1 MSSSWEAQAT
11 ERAFFIL
18 EKIPREWRLSSDDI
32 TYARAQRNITSS
44 VICKYLNRFEQE
56 VLSHDPISI
65 LRMLR
70 SGEWTAVQCVLA
82 SCKIACI
89 AHQINPCLLN
99 IMIPEAVKKARKL
112 DESFQNEGGSIK
124 GPLHGLPISVKDQFH
139 VRGSDTIM
147 GYVGWIGTFEGDS
160 NSNKVGM
167 VNSQIISE
175 LEEQGAVVFCKT
187 SLPQT
192 VLVSFSS
199 HLSESGKLI
208 NVQYD
213 ETINNI
219 IGQTLN
225 PVNRLLSCGGSSGG
239 EAALISMGGSSLGI
253 GTDIGTYSVLHTFG
267 PIIDFGIAGS
277 IRVPAAFCGIY
288 GIKPTHNRFSYRGV
302 ANTNPGQTLIPSSV
316 GFLSRSLEG
325 LELVMSSLLCT
336 SPWLRDPVVVPMPW
350 RKENRPEAGKRFRYG
365 ILWWDGMISPH
376 PPVTRALKMVVTAL
390 ENAGNEVLDW
400 CPPSHSIPE
409 WLHPAI
415 MNADGSHHIQKQLAL
430 SGEPLINDLQGF
442 YKLKPPMSL
451 LEYQDRALQLRDY
464 RQAYSDYW
472 NSTADADGNV
482 VDAVLMPAAPHAAVI
497 PGKWE
502 HLAYTE
508 VLNLLDYTALVI
520 PVTRADK
527 DVDEHHVYVP
537 VSEKDLRNWT
547 AYDKVVY
554 DGAPVGIQIV
564 GRVCEEEKII
574 GVAKIVEEALWK

>member
-1 MSSSWEAQAT
+1 MSSSWQAQAT
-11 ERAFFIL
+11 ERASLIL
-18 EKIPREWRLSSDDI
+18 EKIPREWRLSSNEIAD
-32 TYARAQRNITSS
+32 ARAQRNITSS

-56 VLSHDPISI
+56 VLSHDSISI
-65 LRMLR
+65 LRKLR

-99 IMIPEAVKKARKL
+99 IMIPEAVEKARNL
-112 DESFQNEGGSIK
+112 DESFQNEAGSVR

-139 VRGSDTIM
+139 VKGSDTTM
-147 GYVGWIGTFEGDS
+147 GYVGWIGTFEGDD
-160 NSNKVGM
+160 NSNRVGM
-167 VNSQIISE
+167 VNSQTISE

-192 VLVSFSS
+192 VL
-199 HLSESGKLI
+199 
-208 NVQYD
+208 YD

-253 GTDIGTYSVLHTFG
+253 GTDI
-267 PIIDFGIAGS
+267 AGS

-288 GIKPTHNRFSYRGV
+288 GIKPTHNRFSYREV
-302 ANTNPGQTLIPSSV
+302 ANTNPGQTLISSSV
-316 GFLSRSLEG
+316 GFLSRSLDG

-336 SPWLRDPVVVPMPW
+336 SPWLRDPAVVPMPW
-350 RKENRPEAGKRFRYG
+350 RKENRPEAGKRLRFG
-365 ILWWDGMISPH
+365 IFWWDGMIQPH
-376 PPVTRALKMVVTAL
+376 PPVTRALEMVVTAL
-390 ENAGNEVLDW
+390 ENAGHEVIDW
-400 CPPSHSIPE
+400 CPPSHSVPE
-409 WLHPAI
+409 RLHPAI
-415 MNADGSHHIQKQLAL
+415 MNADGSHHIHQQLAI
-430 SGEPLINDLQGF
+430 SGEPLINDLQNF
-442 YKLKPPMSL
+442 YTLKAPMSL

-464 RQAYSDYW
+464 RQVYSDYW

-508 VLNLLDYTALVI
+508 VLNLLDYTALVLPI
-520 PVTRADK
+520 THADK
-527 DVDEHHVYVP
+527 DVDGHHVYVP
-537 VSEKDLRNWT
+537 VSEKDLRNWI
-547 AYDKVVY
+547 AYDEVIY

-574 GVAKIVEEALWK
+574 GVAKIVEEALGR

>member
-11 ERAFFIL
+11 ERASLIL
-18 EKIPREWRLSSDDI
+18 EKIPREWRLSSNEI
-32 TYARAQRNITSS
+32 AYARTQRNIIC
-44 VICKYLNRFEQE
+44 VICKYLDRFEQE
-56 VLSHDPISI
+56 VLNHDSISI
-65 LRMLR
+65 LRKLR

-99 IMIPEAVKKARKL
+99 IMIPEAVEKARKL
-112 DESFQNEGGSIK
+112 DECFQNDAGSVR

-139 VRGSDTIM
+139 VKGSDTTM
-147 GYVGWIGTFEGDS
+147 GYAGWIETFEGDG

-167 VNSQIISE
+167 VDSQIIFE

-192 VLVSFSS
+192 VL
-199 HLSESGKLI
+199 
-208 NVQYD
+208 YD

-239 EAALISMGGSSLGI
+239 EAALISMGGSSLGM
-253 GTDIGTYSVLHTFG
+253 GTDIGTYFVLHAFKPMTNFS
-267 PIIDFGIAGS
+267 IAGS

-316 GFLSRSLEG
+316 GFLSRSIEG
-325 LELVMSSLLCT
+325 LDLVMSSLLYT
-336 SPWLRDPVVVPMPW
+336 SPWLRDPAVVPIPW
-350 RKENRPEAGKRFRYG
+350 RRENRPQDGKRLRFG
-365 ILWWDGMISPH
+365 IFWWDGMIQSH

-390 ENAGNEVLDW
+390 ENAGHEVIDW

-409 WLHPAI
+409 RLHPAI

-430 SGEPLINDLQGF
+430 SGEPLIKDLQDF
-442 YKLKPPMSL
+442 YTLKPPMSL

-472 NSTADADGNV
+472 NSTADVNGNV

-508 VLNLLDYTALVI
+508 VTNLLDYTALVI
-520 PVTRADK
+520 PVTYADK
-527 DVDEHHVYVP
+527 DVDEHHVYVA
-537 VSEKDLRNWT
+537 VSEKDLRNWM
-547 AYDKVVY
+547 AYDKVIY

-574 GVAKIVEEALWK
+574 GVAKIVEKALGR

>member
-1 MSSSWEAQAT
+1 MSSSWQAQAT
-11 ERAFFIL
+11 ERASLIL
-18 EKIPREWRLSSDDI
+18 EKIPREWRLSPHEIAD
-32 TYARAQRNITSS
+32 ARAQRNITSS
-44 VICKYLNRFEQE
+44 VICKYLNRVEQE
-56 VLSHDPISI
+56 VLSHDSISI
-65 LRMLR
+65 LRKLR

-99 IMIPEAVKKARKL
+99 IMIPKAVEKARNL
-112 DESFQNEGGSIK
+112 DESFQNEAGSVR

-139 VRGSDTIM
+139 VKGSDTTM
-147 GYVGWIGTFEGDS
+147 GYVGWIGTFEGDG
-160 NSNKVGM
+160 NSNRVGM

-192 VLVSFSS
+192 VL
-199 HLSESGKLI
+199 
-208 NVQYD
+208 YD

-253 GTDIGTYSVLHTFG
+253 GTDI
-267 PIIDFGIAGS
+267 AGS

-288 GIKPTHNRFSYRGV
+288 GIKPTHNRFSYREV

-316 GFLSRSLEG
+316 GFLSRSLDG

-336 SPWLRDPVVVPMPW
+336 SPWLRDPAVVPMPW
-350 RKENRPEAGKRFRYG
+350 RKENRPEAGKRLRFG
-365 ILWWDGMISPH
+365 IFWWDGMIQPH

-390 ENAGNEVLDW
+390 ENTGHEVIDW
-400 CPPSHSIPE
+400 CPPSHNVPE
-409 WLHPAI
+409 RLHPAI
-415 MNADGSHHIQKQLAL
+415 MNADGSHHIHKQLAI
-430 SGEPLINDLQGF
+430 SGEPLINDLQNF
-442 YKLKPPMSL
+442 YTLKPPMSL

-508 VLNLLDYTALVI
+508 VLNLLDYTALVMPI
-520 PVTRADK
+520 THADK

-537 VSEKDLRNWT
+537 VSEKDLRNWI
-547 AYDKVVY
+547 AYDEVIY

-574 GVAKIVEEALWK
+574 GVAKIVEEALGR

>member
-11 ERAFFIL
+11 ERASLIL
-18 EKIPREWRLSSDDI
+18 EKIPHEWRLSSNDI
-32 TYARAQRNITSS
+32 AYARAQRNITSS
-44 VICKYLNRFEQE
+44 VICKYLNQFEQE
-56 VLSHDPISI
+56 VLNHDSISI
-65 LRMLR
+65 SRKLR

-82 SCKIACI
+82 FCKIACI

-99 IMIPEAVKKARKL
+99 IMISEAVEKARKL
-112 DESFQNEGGSIK
+112 DEFFQNEGGSVK

-139 VRGSDTIM
+139 VKGSDTTM

-167 VNSQIISE
+167 ANSQIISE

-192 VLVSFSS
+192 VL
-199 HLSESGKLI
+199 
-208 NVQYD
+208 YD

-253 GTDIGTYSVLHTFG
+253 GTDIGTYSVLHTCG
-267 PIIDFGIAGS
+267 PLVDFSIAGS
-277 IRVPAAFCGIY
+277 VRVPAAFCGLY
-288 GIKPTHNRFSYRGV
+288 GIKPTHNRFSYQRV
-302 ANTNPGQTLIPSSV
+302 ANTNPGQSLIPSSV

-336 SPWLRDPVVVPMPW
+336 SPWLRDPAVVPIPW
-350 RKENRPEAGKRFRYG
+350 RKNNKPEAGKKLRFG
-365 ILWWDGMISPH
+365 IFWWDGMIQPH

-390 ENAGNEVLDW
+390 ENAGHEVVDW
-400 CPPSHSIPE
+400 CPPSHSTPE
-409 WLHPAI
+409 RLHPAI

-430 SGEPLINDLQGF
+430 SGEPLIKELQNF
-442 YKLKPPMSL
+442 YTLKPPMSL
-451 LEYQDRALQLRDY
+451 LEYQDRALQVRDY

-520 PVTRADK
+520 PVTHADK
-527 DVDEHHVYVP
+527 DIDHHHVYVP

-564 GRVCEEEKII
+564 GRVCEEEKMI
-574 GVAKIVEEALWK
+574 GVAEIVEKALGK

>member
-11 ERAFFIL
+11 ERASL
-18 EKIPREWRLSSDDI
+18 VLKKIPHEWRLLSNEI
-32 TYARAQRNITSS
+32 AYARGQRNITSS
-44 VICKYLNRFEQE
+44 VICKYLNRFELE

-65 LRMLR
+65 LRKLR
-70 SGEWTAVQCVLA
+70 SGEWTAVQCILA

-99 IMIPEAVKKARKL
+99 IMVPEAVERARKL
-112 DESFQNEGGSIK
+112 DESFQDEAGSIK

-139 VRGSDTIM
+139 VKGSDTTM

-160 NSNKVGM
+160 DSNNVGLI
-167 VNSQIISE
+167 NSQIISE

-192 VLVSFSS
+192 VL
-199 HLSESGKLI
+199 
-208 NVQYD
+208 YD

-219 IGQTLN
+219 IGETLN

-239 EAALISMGGSSLGI
+239 EAALISMGGSSLGL
-253 GTDIGTYSVLHTFG
+253 GTDIGTYSFLHTVG
-267 PIIDFGIAGS
+267 SITDFSIAGS

-288 GIKPTHNRFSYRGV
+288 GIKPTHNRFSYREV
-302 ANTNPGQTLIPSSV
+302 ANTNPGQTLISSSV

-325 LELVMSSLLCT
+325 LELVMSSLLCK
-336 SPWLRDPVVVPMPW
+336 SPWLRDPAVVPIPW
-350 RKENRPEAGKRFRYG
+350 RRDNQPEAGKRLRFG
-365 ILWWDGMISPH
+365 IFWWDGMIQPH

-390 ENAGNEVLDW
+390 ENAGHD
-400 CPPSHSIPE
+400 
-409 WLHPAI
+409 PAI
-415 MNADGSHHIQKQLAL
+415 MNADGSHHIHKQLAL
-430 SGEPLINDLQGF
+430 SGEPLINDLQNF
-442 YKLKPPMSL
+442 YALKPPMSL
-451 LEYQDRALQLRDY
+451 LEYQDRAIQLRNY

-472 NSTADADGNV
+472 NSTAGADGNV

-520 PVTRADK
+520 PITHAEK

-564 GRVCEEEKII
+564 GRVYEEEKIV
-574 GVAKIVEEALWK
+574 GVAKIVEEALGK

>member
-1 MSSSWEAQAT
+1 MSSPWQAQAT
-11 ERAFFIL
+11 QRASFIL
-18 EKIPREWRLSSDDI
+18 EKIPREWRLSSNEIAD
-32 TYARAQRNITSS
+32 ARAQRNITSS
-44 VICKYLNRFEQE
+44 VMCKYLNQFEQE
-56 VLSHDPISI
+56 VLSHDPISM
-65 LRMLR
+65 LRVLR
-70 SGEWTAVQCVLA
+70 SGESTAVQCVLA

-112 DESFQNEGGSIK
+112 DESFQNEGGTIK
-124 GPLHGLPISVKDQFH
+124 GLLHGLPISVKDQFH
-139 VRGSDTIM
+139 VKGSGTTI

-175 LEEQGAVVFCKT
+175 LEELGAVVFCKEDQLAT
-187 SLPQT
+187 NRSR
-192 VLVSFSS
+192 
-199 HLSESGKLI
+199 E
-208 NVQYD
+208 
-213 ETINNI
+213 
-219 IGQTLN
+219 TLN

-253 GTDIGTYSVLHTFG
+253 GTDIGTCSVLHTVV
-267 PIIDFGIAGS
+267 PIIDFSIAGS

-288 GIKPTHNRFSYRGV
+288 GIKPTHNRFSYREV

-325 LELVMSSLLCT
+325 LELVMSSLSCT
-336 SPWLRDPVVVPMPW
+336 SPWLRDPAVVPIPW
-350 RKENRPEAGKRFRYG
+350 RKDNRPEAGKGLRFG
-365 ILWWDGMISPH
+365 IFWWDGMVQPH

-390 ENAGNEVLDW
+390 ENAGHEVVDW
-400 CPPSHSIPE
+400 CPPPHSIPE
-409 WLHPAI
+409 RLHRNPIYQPAI
-415 MNADGSHHIQKQLAL
+415 MNADGSYHIQKQLAL
-430 SGEPLINDLQGF
+430 SGEPLIKDLQNF
-442 YKLKPPMSL
+442 YTLKPPMSL

-482 VDAVLMPAAPHAAVI
+482 VGAVLMPAAPHAAII

-520 PVTRADK
+520 PITHADK
-527 DVDEHHVYVP
+527 DIDEHHVYVP

-574 GVAKIVEEALWK
+574 GVAEIVEKALGK

>member
-11 ERAFFIL
+11 KRASLIL
-18 EKIPREWRLSSDDI
+18 ERIPHEWRLSSNEI
-32 TYARAQRNITSS
+32 VYARAQRNITSS

-56 VLSHDPISI
+56 VLSLDPISI
-65 LRMLR
+65 LRKLR
-70 SGEWTAVQCVLA
+70 SGEWTAVQCILA
-82 SCKIACI
+82 SSKIACI
-89 AHQINPCLLN
+89 AHQVNPCLLN
-99 IMIPEAVKKARKL
+99 IMIPEAVEKARKL
-112 DESFQNEGGSIK
+112 DESFQNEGGSVK

-139 VRGSDTIM
+139 VKGSDTTM

-160 NSNKVGM
+160 DSNKVGLI
-167 VNSQIISE
+167 NSQIISE

-192 VLVSFSS
+192 VL
-199 HLSESGKLI
+199 
-208 NVQYD
+208 YD
-213 ETINNI
+213 ETINSI
-219 IGQTLN
+219 IGETLN

-239 EAALISMGGSSLGI
+239 EAALISMGGSSLGV
-253 GTDIGTYSVLHTFG
+253 GTD
-267 PIIDFGIAGS
+267 IAGS

-288 GIKPTHNRFSYRGV
+288 GIKPTHNRFSYREI

-325 LELVMSSLLCT
+325 LELVMSSLLYT
-336 SPWLRDPVVVPMPW
+336 SPWLRDPAVVPIPW
-350 RKENRPEAGKRFRYG
+350 RKNNQPEAGKRLRFG
-365 ILWWDGMISPH
+365 IFWWDEMIHPH
-376 PPVTRALKMVVTAL
+376 PPVTRALKMVVSAL
-390 ENAGNEVLDW
+390 DNAGHEVMDW
-400 CPPSHSIPE
+400 YPPSHSIPE
-409 WLHPAI
+409 RLHPAI
-415 MNADGSHHIQKQLAL
+415 MNADGSHHIHKQLAL
-430 SGEPLINDLQGF
+430 SGEPLINDLQNF
-442 YKLKPPMSL
+442 YTLKPPMSL
-451 LEYQDRALQLRDY
+451 LEYQDRALQIRDY

-472 NSTADADGNV
+472 NSTTDADGNV

-520 PVTRADK
+520 PITHADK
-527 DVDEHHVYVP
+527 NVDEHHVYVP
-537 VSEKDLRNWT
+537 VSEKDLKNWT

-574 GVAKIVEEALWK
+574 GVAKIVEEALGK

>member
-11 ERAFFIL
+11 ERASLIL
-18 EKIPREWRLSSDDI
+18 ERIPREWRLSSNEI
-32 TYARAQRNITSS
+32 LYARAQRNITSS

-56 VLSHDPISI
+56 VLSHDPISTV
-65 LRMLR
+65 RKLR
-70 SGEWTAVQCVLA
+70 SGQWTAVQCILA

-99 IMIPEAVKKARKL
+99 IMIPEAVEKARKL
-112 DESFQNEGGSIK
+112 DESFQDEAGSVK
-124 GPLHGLPISVKDQFH
+124 GPLHGLPISVKDQLH
-139 VRGSDTIM
+139 VKGSDTTM
-147 GYVGWIGTFEGDS
+147 GYVGWIGTFEGYS
-160 NSNKVGM
+160 NSNRVGL
-167 VNSQIISE
+167 VNSQIISD

-192 VLVSFSS
+192 VL
-199 HLSESGKLI
+199 
-208 NVQYD
+208 YD

-219 IGQTLN
+219 IGETLN

-253 GTDIGTYSVLHTFG
+253 GTDIGTYSVLHTVG
-267 PIIDFGIAGS
+267 LITDFSIAGS

-288 GIKPTHNRFSYRGV
+288 GIKPTHNRFSYREV

-336 SPWLRDPVVVPMPW
+336 SPWLRDPAVVPIPW
-350 RKENRPEAGKRFRYG
+350 RKNNKPEAGKRLRFG
-365 ILWWDGMISPH
+365 IFWWDGMIHPH

-390 ENAGNEVLDW
+390 KNVGHEVVDW

-409 WLHPAI
+409 RLHPAI
-415 MNADGSHHIQKQLAL
+415 MNADGYHHIHKQLAL
-430 SGEPLINDLQGF
+430 SGEPLINDLQNF
-442 YKLKPPMSL
+442 YTLKPPMSL

-508 VLNLLDYTALVI
+508 VLNLLNYTALVI
-520 PVTRADK
+520 PITHADK
-527 DVDEHHVYVP
+527 DIDEHHVYVP

-547 AYDKVVY
+547 AYDRVVY

-564 GRVCEEEKII
+564 GRVYEEEKII
-574 GVAKIVEEALWK
+574 GVAKIVEEALGK

>member
-1 MSSSWEAQAT
+1 
-11 ERAFFIL
+11 
-18 EKIPREWRLSSDDI
+18 
-32 TYARAQRNITSS
+32 
-44 VICKYLNRFEQE
+44 
-56 VLSHDPISI
+56 
-65 LRMLR
+65 
-70 SGEWTAVQCVLA
+70 
-82 SCKIACI
+82 
-89 AHQINPCLLN
+89 
-99 IMIPEAVKKARKL
+99 MIPEAVEKARKL
-112 DESFQNEGGSIK
+112 DECFQNDAGSVR

-139 VRGSDTIM
+139 VKGSDTTM
-147 GYVGWIGTFEGDS
+147 GYAGWIDTFEGDG

-167 VNSQIISE
+167 VNRQIIYE
-175 LEEQGAVVFCKT
+175 IEEQGAVVFCKT

-192 VLVSFSS
+192 VL
-199 HLSESGKLI
+199 
-208 NVQYD
+208 YD

-239 EAALISMGGSSLGI
+239 EAALISMGGSSLGM
-253 GTDIGTYSVLHTFG
+253 GTD
-267 PIIDFGIAGS
+267 IAGS

-316 GFLSRSLEG
+316 GFLSRSIEG
-325 LELVMSSLLCT
+325 LDLVMSSLLYT
-336 SPWLRDPVVVPMPW
+336 SPWLRDPAVVPIPW
-350 RKENRPEAGKRFRYG
+350 RRENRPQDGKRLRFG
-365 ILWWDGMISPH
+365 IFWWDGMIQSH

-390 ENAGNEVLDW
+390 ENAGHEVIDW

-409 WLHPAI
+409 RLHPAI

-430 SGEPLINDLQGF
+430 SGEPLIKDLQDF
-442 YKLKPPMSL
+442 YTLKPPMSL

-472 NSTADADGNV
+472 NSTADVNGNV

-508 VLNLLDYTALVI
+508 VTNLLDYTALVI
-520 PVTRADK
+520 PVTYADK
-527 DVDEHHVYVP
+527 DVDEHHVYVA
-537 VSEKDLRNWT
+537 VSEKDLRNWM
-547 AYDKVVY
+547 AYDKVIY

-574 GVAKIVEEALWK
+574 GVAKIVEKALGR

>member
-1 MSSSWEAQAT
+1 MSSSWETQAT
-11 ERAFFIL
+11 ERASFIL
-18 EKIPREWRLSSDDI
+18 EKIPREWRLSSNEVAF
-32 TYARAQRNITSS
+32 ARAQRNITSS
-44 VICKYLNRFEQE
+44 FICKYLNQFEQE
-56 VLSHDPISI
+56 VLDHESISI
-65 LRMLR
+65 LRKLE
-70 SGEWTAVQCVLA
+70 SGEWTAVHCVLA
-82 SCKIACI
+82 FCKIACI

-99 IMIPEAVKKARKL
+99 IMIPEAVEKARKL
-112 DESFQNEGGSIK
+112 DESFQNEGGSVK
-124 GPLHGLPISVKDQFH
+124 GFLHGLPISVKDQFH
-139 VRGSDTIM
+139 VKGSDTTM
-147 GYVGWIGTFEGDS
+147 GYVGWIGTFEGDG
-160 NSNKVGM
+160 NSNKIGM
-167 VNSQIISE
+167 VDSQVISE

-192 VLVSFSS
+192 VL
-199 HLSESGKLI
+199 
-208 NVQYD
+208 YD

-239 EAALISMGGSSLGI
+239 EAALISIGGSSLGV
-253 GTDIGTYSVLHTFG
+253 GTD
-267 PIIDFGIAGS
+267 IAGS

-302 ANTNPGQTLIPSSV
+302 ANTNPGQTLISSSV

-336 SPWLRDPVVVPMPW
+336 SPWLRDPAVVPVPW
-350 RKENRPEAGKRFRYG
+350 RKENRPEAGKRLRFG
-365 ILWWDGMISPH
+365 VFWWDGMINPH
-376 PPVTRALKMVVTAL
+376 PPVTRALNMAVTAL
-390 ENAGNEVLDW
+390 KNAGHEVIDW
-400 CPPSHSIPE
+400 CPPSHNIPE
-409 WLHPAI
+409 RLHPAI

-430 SGEPLINDLQGF
+430 SGEPLITDLEGF
-442 YKLKPPMSL
+442 YTLKPPMSL

-472 NSTADADGNV
+472 KSTADADGNV

-520 PVTRADK
+520 PITHADK
-527 DVDEHHVYVP
+527 NVDEHHVYVP
-537 VSEKDLRNWT
+537 VSAKDLRNWT
-547 AYDKVVY
+547 AYDKEVY

-564 GRVCEEEKII
+564 GRVYEEERII
-574 GVAKIVEEALWK
+574 GVAEIVEQALGK